1 MWESRSPLRISWILD
16 APAYV
21 GSHTTGQKKSSQ
33 IKKKKKEVEGRGN
46 VWWIDYWIY
55 PYEELAG
62 KDTAETYLGQEWWR
76 VNSTCAHLRCL
87 DPAYVNVFVDYGTY
101 ISKGEQS

>member
-21 GSHTTGQKKSSQ
+21 GSHTTGQKKGSQ
-33 IKKKKKEVEGRGN
+33 IKKKKKKGGVTSGGS
-46 VWWIDYWIY
+46 IIGSI